1 MGHAIVTGA
10 AGDIGRAIARAI
22 AQPLVGAGHRVVLAD
37 RDLDAARAA
46 AQEIDGAE
54 AVLLDLGSADS
65 VRAVADDFLARYGAP
80 VHLVNNAAVC
90 SNVPFETIDEA
101 TWSQD
106 LDVVLGGTFRMSQAV
121 LPAMRDAGGGA
132 VVNVASVNGHAYFG
146 NDMYS
151 AAKAG
156 LLNLTRSLA
165 VQYAPHGVRVNSVSP
180 GTIANTAWDARLAA
194 SPDAVDRAVRW
205 YPLGRVGTPDDVADA
220 VAFLLS
226 ERAGW
231 ITGVDLPVDGG
242 LLAGNRL
249 LADDIGAATVPPP
262 GR

>member
-22 AQPLVGAGHRVVLAD
+22 AADGHRVVLAD

-46 AQEIDGAE
+46 ARDIDGTE
-54 AVLLDLGSADS
+54 AVALDLRSADS
-65 VRAVADDFLARYGAP
+65 VLEMADGFLARFGAP
-80 VHLVNNAAVC
+80 VYLVNNAAVC
-90 SNVPFETIDEA
+90 SNVPFESIAEA
-101 TWSQD
+101 TWSED
-106 LDVVLGGTFRMSQAV
+106 LDVVLGGSFRMSQAV
-121 LPAMRDAGGGA
+121 LPAMRDVGGGA

-165 VQYAPHGVRVNSVSP
+165 VQYAPYGVRVNSVSP
-180 GTIANTAWDARLAA
+180 GTIANAAWDARLAA
-194 SPDAVDRAVRW
+194 SPDALDRGARW
-205 YPLGRVGTPDDVADA
+205 YPLGRLGTPDDVAGA

-262 GR
+262 SR